1 MISGESVLFVDNRY
15 LLHVISQ
22 NYSVWIINSEGRLMN
37 YKQNVFIGSI
47 FFHLALDFEKLV
59 YRQDPESVMLSRTE
73 WRLSAQ
79 MLLLGELSI

>member
-1 MISGESVLFVDNRY
+1 
-15 LLHVISQ
+15 
-22 NYSVWIINSEGRLMN
+22 MN